1 MAQAKEKWTEIE
13 LLPQWEEKYY
23 DVYTARK
30 HGKWVMLKTLKQ
42 KYKADPRMQA
52 MFEKE
57 FEVRYNLSHPN
68 IVMINDY
75 EEVPGLGLC
84 IITDDVYGTSLRTLI
99 DTRAVT
105 PHHIRQLTTRLV
117 DAIDYIQT
125 NHIVHFPIR
134 PETIIFTE
142 NVGNLKLIDVGFDQ
156 AQQLSPAAAA
166 EDIEA
171 FGRVLSESLAAATEP
186 SASYLQRIA
195 DRCTSPRPYASVH
208 QLRMALARR
217 SSPYL
222 YIAIIAFL
230 LLMFAILAWLTYS
243 GR

>member
-1 MAQAKEKWTEIE
+1 MSGNTQEKWTEIE
-13 LLPQWEEKYY
+13 LLPQWDEKYY

-30 HGKWVMLKTLKQ
+30 HGKWVMLKTLKD
-42 KYKADPRMQA
+42 KYKADPRMRA

-84 IITDDVYGTSLRTLI
+84 IITDDVYGPSLRTLI
-99 DTRAVT
+99 DSNAVT
-105 PHHIRQLTTRLV
+105 EAHVRQLTTRLV

-156 AQQLSPAAAA
+156 AQQLSPTVATD
-166 EDIEA
+166 DIRA
-171 FGRVLSESLAAATEP
+171 FGSVLSEALAATP
-186 SASYLQRIA
+186 SPSPFLRRIA
-195 DRCTSPRPYASVH
+195 ARAESSHPYSSVH

-217 SSPYL
+217 SSPIL
-222 YIAIIAFL
+222 YIVIITFL
-230 LLMFAILAWLTYS
+230 LFMVAILAWFTAHEY
-243 GR
+243 